1 MRMNYFTTLFTSFAL
16 LAVFAFA
23 PFVSAQYGY
32 GYGGGFWYG
41 TEQVIDSIVQNI
53 EPLLRALLGGYDWSG
68 YLLFEKTL
76 LFILISIVIGL
87 ILQKL
92 PVFESFKNKK
102 ILRLVAALI
111 GILGVRNLNYIWVG
125 TILVQYEVLFIAI
138 AGILPFMIYWF
149 FVKEFDGLVRKV
161 AWVFY
166 AVIYFGLWVTTTLET
181 YSEVYLWGAVG
192 SLIYAFVFDAWVSNW
207 IEMNDLKKG
216 NKARLSDAVANISR
230 EIETIQENITQG
242 HYRSQG
248 NARLAQER
256 IVFLENRIRKL
267 QKGF

>member
-1 MRMNYFTTLFTSFAL
+1 MRMNYFFALLAL

-161 AWVFY
+161 AWVFMQLFILDY
-166 AVIYFGLWVTTTLET
+166 GL
-181 YSEVYLWGAVG
+181 
-192 SLIYAFVFDAWVSNW
+192 
-207 IEMNDLKKG
+207 
-216 NKARLSDAVANISR
+216 
-230 EIETIQENITQG
+230 
-242 HYRSQG
+242 
-248 NARLAQER
+248 
-256 IVFLENRIRKL
+256 L
-267 QKGF
+267 QLLRHIPRFICG